1 MSHISQSFGF
11 GTNSI
16 AVEDNKKYTNAAAD
30 LTKTNLSSSTLYAIL
45 RMLYFLT
52 AADVA
57 SYGEIEP
64 RRSYSSTQS
73 FFNVIIIW
81 TLGTLAMSQNKRP
94 KDIKGQY
101 KDLCCIYCI
110 EHNCAVRVSWFLGS
124 VLAYHV
130 AYRTTIYEIEK

>member
-64 RRSYSSTQS
+64 RRSYSSTQV

-101 KDLCCIYCI
+101 KDLCYIYCI
-110 EHNCAVRVSWFLGS
+110 EHSVEISLQNVS
-124 VLAYHV
+124 
-130 AYRTTIYEIEK
+130 

>member
-52 AADVA
+52 AAPDVA

-64 RRSYSSTQS
+64 RRSYSSTQV
-73 FFNVIIIW
+73 FF
-81 TLGTLAMSQNKRP
+81 
-94 KDIKGQY
+94 
-101 KDLCCIYCI
+101 
-110 EHNCAVRVSWFLGS
+110 
-124 VLAYHV
+124 
-130 AYRTTIYEIEK
+130 